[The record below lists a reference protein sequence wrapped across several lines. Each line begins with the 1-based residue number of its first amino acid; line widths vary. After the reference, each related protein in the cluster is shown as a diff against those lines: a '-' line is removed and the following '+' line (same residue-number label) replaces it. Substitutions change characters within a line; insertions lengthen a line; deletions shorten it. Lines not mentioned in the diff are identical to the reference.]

1 LGFFKETKMKLK
13 YEDIVKW
20 MKDYFKAYNAY
31 AQNPETVNRMSKYF
45 TPNVRFVPYV
55 SAFGG
60 PEKAVT
66 NRDDFYRMFTG
77 HPSVYE
83 KFKVEDIIVDERRM
97 VAVALL
103 KVSLFDSRTDEV
115 LLKKHYLPRYQ
126 LVLDG
131 NKKLKIS
138 KILFFWEAMP
148 PGVDEAYGIEKIG

>member
-1 LGFFKETKMKLK
+1 MKLK
-13 YEDIVKW
+13 YQDIVKW

-31 AQNPETVNRMSKYF
+31 AQNPKTVNRMSKYF
-45 TPNVRFVPYV
+45 TPDVRFVPYV

-60 PEKAVT
+60 PEKAVN

-103 KVSLFDSRTDEV
+103 KVALFDSRTDEV
-115 LLKKHYLPRYQ
+115 LLRKHYLPRYQ
-126 LVLDG
+126 LVLDD
-131 NKKLKIS
+131 NNTLKIS

-148 PGVDEAYGIEKIG
+148 PEVDEAYGIEKIG

>member
-1 LGFFKETKMKLK
+1 MKLK

-31 AQNPETVNRMSKYF
+31 AQNPKTVNRMSKYF
-45 TPNVRFVPYV
+45 TPNVQFVPYV

-103 KVSLFDSRTDEV
+103 KVALFDSRTGEV
-115 LLKKHYLPRYQ
+115 LLRKHYLPRYQ
-126 LVLDG
+126 LVLDD
-131 NKKLKIS
+131 NNTLQIS

-148 PGVDEAYGIEKIG
+148 PEVDEAYGIEKIE

>member
-1 LGFFKETKMKLK
+1 MKLK

-20 MKDYFKAYNAY
+20 MKEYFKAYNAY
-31 AQNPETVNRMSKYF
+31 AQNPETVNRMSEYF
-45 TPNVRFVPYV
+45 TPDVRFVPYV

-60 PEKAVT
+60 PEKAVR
-66 NRDDFYRMFTG
+66 NRDDFFCMFTG

-83 KFKVEDIIVDERRM
+83 TFKVEDIIVDERRM

-148 PGVDEAYGIEKIG
+148 PEVDEAYGIEKIG